1 MYWLAM
7 GFVWGVIRLKNNLIP
22 PGKFDKGEA
31 DAAIWTFGQVVPV
44 VLLAAP
50 LLAISEYILTGK

>member
-1 MYWLAM
+1 MYWLAV
-7 GFVWGVIRLKNNLIP
+7 GFVWGVIRLKNNL
-22 PGKFDKGEA
+22 DKGA
-31 DAAIWTFGQVVPV
+31 DAANWTFGQVVPV